1 MKESSNKSTML
12 KKYISNLII
21 EEIKFDPTDCQREM
35 AEKVAEFIT
44 ADNTDIVFLL
54 KGYAGTGK
62 TTALSALVRVLDKLK
77 MKTVLLAPTG
87 RASKVLSR
95 YAGKQAS
102 TIHKKIFRQH
112 SNTDGNGKFELD
124 RNLHTNTIF
133 IVDEASMISNRSQ
146 EQSIFGTG
154 NLLADLIEYAMSGEN
169 CRLIIAGDTA
179 QLPPVGFSVSPA
191 LEEEELKYFGLNVIK
206 CELTQVVR
214 QALKSGI
221 LENATT
227 IRNLLSDEQYEGYW
241 KIKTEGYKDIIRI
254 NGGELIEEISNC
266 FSKFGIDETIVVTRS
281 NKRANK
287 FNEGIRRAV
296 LYREEQI
303 STGDLVMN
311 VKNNYFWAKE
321 LEELDFIANG
331 DIAEVVRIRKFEEK
345 YGFHFVNVTLRLI
358 DYKDIEIDC
367 KIILDTLTIEAPSL
381 TQADQKKLFDEI
393 SLDYPEI
400 RNKRKLWEKLRENEY
415 FNALQVKFSYAI
427 TCHKSQGGQ
436 WKAVFLDHGYLTE
449 EMIDR
454 EYLRWAYTAF
464 TRPTDRLYLVNFN
477 KEFFNNEEN

>member
-1 MKESSNKSTML
+1 
-12 KKYISNLII
+12 
-21 EEIKFDPTDCQREM
+21 
-35 AEKVAEFIT
+35 
-44 ADNTDIVFLL
+44 
-54 KGYAGTGK
+54 
-62 TTALSALVRVLDKLK
+62 
-77 MKTVLLAPTG
+77 
-87 RASKVLSR
+87 
-95 YAGKQAS
+95 
-102 TIHKKIFRQH
+102 
-112 SNTDGNGKFELD
+112 
-124 RNLHTNTIF
+124 
-133 IVDEASMISNRSQ
+133 
-146 EQSIFGTG
+146 
-154 NLLADLIEYAMSGEN
+154 MSGEN
-169 CRLIIAGDTA
+169 CRLILAGDTA

-191 LEEEELKYFGLNVIK
+191 LEEEELKYFDLDVIK
-206 CELTQVVR
+206 CELTEVVR

-227 IRNLLSDEQYEGYW
+227 IRNLLADEQYEGYW
-241 KIKTEGYKDIIRI
+241 KIKTLGFDDIIRI
-254 NGGELIEEISNC
+254 GGVDLIEEISNC
-266 FSKFGIDETIVVTRS
+266 YSKYGIDETIVVTRS

-287 FNEGIRRAV
+287 FNEGIRRSV

-303 STGDLVMN
+303 STGDMVMS
-311 VKNNYFWAKE
+311 VKNNYYWTKQS
-321 LEELDFIANG
+321 EELDFIANG
-331 DIAEVVRIRKFEEK
+331 DIAEVIRIRKFEEK

-415 FNALQVKFSYAI
+415 FNALQVKFSYAL

-454 EYLRWAYTAF
+454 EYLRWTYTAF

-477 KEFFNNEEN
+477 KEFFDGEGN

>member
-1 MKESSNKSTML
+1 ML

-21 EEIKFDPTDCQREM
+21 DEIKFDPTDCQREM
-35 AEKVAEFIT
+35 ADKVADFIT
-44 ADNTDIVFLL
+44 SEQSNSVFLL

-62 TTALSALVRVLDKLK
+62 TTALSALVRVLDILK

-95 YAGKQAS
+95 YSGKPAS
-102 TIHKKIFRQH
+102 TIHKKIYRQQ
-112 SNTDGNGKFELD
+112 SGSDGYGKFGLD
-124 RNLHTNTIF
+124 RNLQTNTIF
-133 IVDEASMISNRSQ
+133 IIDEASMISNSPQ
-146 EQSIFGTG
+146 EQNVFGSG
-154 NLLADLIEYAMSGEN
+154 YLLSDVIEYIASGEN
-169 CRLIIAGDTA
+169 CRLIISGDTA

-191 LEEEELKYFGLNVIK
+191 LEEEELKFFDLEVIK
-206 CELTQVVR
+206 CELTEVVR

-227 IRNLLSDEQYEGYW
+227 IRNLLADEQYKGYW
-241 KIKTEGYKDIIRI
+241 KIKTEGFKDVIRI
-254 NGGELIEEISNC
+254 GGGDLIEEISGC
-266 FSKFGIDETIVVTRS
+266 ISKFGIDETIVVTRS

-311 VKNNYFWAKE
+311 VKNNYYWAKQ

-331 DIAEVVRIRKFEEK
+331 DIAEVVRIRKYEEK
-345 YGFHFVNVTLRLI
+345 YGFHFVNVTLRFI
-358 DYKDIEIDC
+358 DYKNVELDC

-381 TQADQKKLFDEI
+381 TQADQKRLFEEI
-393 SLDYPEI
+393 SQDYPEI
-400 RNKRKLWEKLRENEY
+400 RNKRKLWEKLREDEY

-477 KEFFNNEEN
+477 KEFFDEEEK

>member
-1 MKESSNKSTML
+1 ML
-12 KKYISNLII
+12 KNYISSLII
-21 EEIKFDPTDCQREM
+21 DEIKFEPTDCQKEM
-35 AEKVAEFIT
+35 ACKVSEFI
-44 ADNTDIVFLL
+44 AVDHSNVVFLL

-62 TTALSALVRVLDKLK
+62 TTALSALVRVLDTLK

-95 YAGKQAS
+95 YAGKPAT
-102 TIHKKIFRQH
+102 TIHKKIYRQQ
-112 SNTDGNGKFELD
+112 SGIDGYGKFGLD

-133 IVDEASMISNRSQ
+133 IIDEASMISNIPQ
-146 EQSIFGTG
+146 ENNIFGSG
-154 NLLADLIEYAMSGEN
+154 YLLSDVIEYVMSGEN
-169 CRLIIAGDTA
+169 CRLILAGDTA
-179 QLPPVGFSVSPA
+179 QLPPVGFVVSPA
-191 LEEEELKYFGLNVIK
+191 LEEEELKYFDLDVIK

-227 IRNLLSDEQYEGYW
+227 IRNLLTEAQPEGYW
-241 KIKTEGYKDIIRI
+241 KIKTAGFKDIIQI
-254 NGGELIEEISNC
+254 GGADLIEEISNC
-266 FSKFGIDETIVVTRS
+266 YSKYGIDETIVVTRS

-287 FNEGIRRAV
+287 FNEGIRRSV

-303 STGDLVMN
+303 STGDLVMI
-311 VKNNYFWAKE
+311 VKNNYYWTKQS
-321 LEELDFIANG
+321 EELDFIANG

-345 YGFHFVNVTLRLI
+345 YGFYFVNVTLRLI
-358 DYKDIEIDC
+358 DYKDVEIDC

-381 TQADQKKLFDEI
+381 SQTDQKKLFDEI
-393 SLDYPEI
+393 SQDYPEI
-400 RNKRKLWEKLRENEY
+400 RNKRKLWEKLREDEY

-477 KEFFNNEEN
+477 KEFFDEDESE

>member
-1 MKESSNKSTML
+1 ML
-12 KKYISNLII
+12 KKFISNLII

-44 ADNTDIVFLL
+44 ADNTDVVFLL

-62 TTALSALVRVLDKLK
+62 TTALSALVRVLDTLK

-95 YAGKQAS
+95 YAGKQAT
-102 TIHKKIFRQH
+102 TIHKKIYRQQ
-112 SNTDGNGKFELD
+112 SNTDGYGKFGLD

-133 IVDEASMISNRSQ
+133 IIDEASMISNLTQ
-146 EQSIFGTG
+146 EQNIFGSG
-154 NLLADLIEYAMSGEN
+154 NLLSDLIEYVMSGEN
-169 CRLIIAGDTA
+169 CRLILAGDSA

-191 LEEEELKYFGLNVIK
+191 LEEEELKYFDLDVIK

-227 IRNLLSDEQYEGYW
+227 IRNLLADEQYEGYW
-241 KIKTEGYKDIIRI
+241 KIKTSGFKDIIRI
-254 NGGELIEEISNC
+254 GGSDLIEEISNC

-311 VKNNYFWAKE
+311 VKNNYYWAKQ

-367 KIILDTLTIEAPSL
+367 KIILDTLTTEAPSL
-381 TQADQKKLFDEI
+381 TQTDQKRLFDEI

-415 FNALQVKFSYAI
+415 FNALQVKFSYAV

-477 KEFFNNEEN
+477 KEFFEEEN

>member
-1 MKESSNKSTML
+1 ML
-12 KKYISNLII
+12 KKYISDLII
-21 EEIKFDPTDCQREM
+21 DEIKFEPTECQREM
-35 AEKVAEFIT
+35 ADKVSEFIT
-44 ADNTDIVFLL
+44 IEHPDVVFLL
-54 KGYAGTGK
+54 RGYAGTGK
-62 TTALSALVRVLDKLK
+62 TTVLSALVRVLDTLK

-95 YAGKQAS
+95 YSGKQAT
-102 TIHKKIFRQH
+102 TIHKKIYRQQ
-112 SNTDGNGKFELD
+112 SNTDGYGKFGLD

-133 IVDEASMISNRSQ
+133 IIDEASMISNNPQ
-146 EQSIFGTG
+146 EQNIFGSG
-154 NLLADLIEYAMSGEN
+154 YLLSDVIEYVMSGEN
-169 CRLIIAGDTA
+169 CRLILAGDTA

-191 LEEEELKYFGLNVIK
+191 LEEEELKYFDLDVIK

-221 LENATT
+221 LENATA
-227 IRNLLSDEQYEGYW
+227 IRTLLADEHPEGYW
-241 KIKTEGYKDIIRI
+241 KIKTSGFKDIIRI
-254 NGGELIEEISNC
+254 GGADLIEEISNC
-266 FSKFGIDETIVVTRS
+266 FSKYGIDETIVVTRS
-281 NKRANK
+281 NRRSNK
-287 FNEGIRRAV
+287 FNEWIRRSV

-303 STGDLVMN
+303 STGDLVMI
-311 VKNNYFWAKE
+311 VKNNYYWTKQS
-321 LEELDFIANG
+321 EELDFIANG
-331 DIAEVVRIRKFEEK
+331 DIAEVVRIKRFEEK
-345 YGFHFVNVTLRLI
+345 FGFHFVNVTLRLI
-358 DYKDIEIDC
+358 DYKDVEIDC
-367 KIILDTLTIEAPSL
+367 KIILDTLTTEAPSL

-393 SLDYPEI
+393 SQDYPEI
-400 RNKRKLWEKLRENEY
+400 HSKRKLWEKLRENEY

-477 KEFFNNEEN
+477 KEFFEGDEL

>member
-1 MKESSNKSTML
+1 ML

-35 AEKVAEFIT
+35 ADKAAEFIT
-44 ADNTDIVFLL
+44 LGHPNVVFLL

-62 TTALSALVRVLDKLK
+62 TTALSALVRVLDTLK
-77 MKTVLLAPTG
+77 MKTVLFAPTG

-95 YAGKQAS
+95 YAGKPAT
-102 TIHKKIFRQH
+102 TIHKKIYRQQ
-112 SNTDGNGKFELD
+112 SSSDGYGKFALD

-133 IVDEASMISNRSQ
+133 FVDEASMISNLTQ
-146 EQSIFGTG
+146 EQVFFGSG
-154 NLLADLIEYAMSGEN
+154 NLLSDLVEYVMSGEN
-169 CRLIIAGDTA
+169 CRLVIAGDTA

-191 LEEEELKYFGLNVIK
+191 LEEEELTYFDLEVIK
-206 CELTQVVR
+206 CELTEVVR

-221 LENATT
+221 LENATI
-227 IRNLLSDEQYEGYW
+227 IRNLLANEQPAGYW
-241 KIKTEGYKDIIRI
+241 KINTSGFKDIVRI
-254 NGGELIEEISNC
+254 GGADLIEEISNC
-266 FSKFGIDETIVVTRS
+266 YSRYGIDETIVVTRS

-303 STGDLVMN
+303 STGDLVMI
-311 VKNNYFWAKE
+311 VKNNYYWTKQS
-321 LEELDFIANG
+321 EEFDFIANG
-331 DIAEVVRIRKFEEK
+331 DIAEVIRIRKFEEK

-358 DYKDIEIDC
+358 DYKDAEIDC

-381 TQADQKKLFDEI
+381 TQADQKKLFEEI
-393 SLDYPEI
+393 SQDYPEI

-464 TRPTDRLYLVNFN
+464 TRPTDILYLVNFN
-477 KEFFNNEEN
+477 KEFFDEPE